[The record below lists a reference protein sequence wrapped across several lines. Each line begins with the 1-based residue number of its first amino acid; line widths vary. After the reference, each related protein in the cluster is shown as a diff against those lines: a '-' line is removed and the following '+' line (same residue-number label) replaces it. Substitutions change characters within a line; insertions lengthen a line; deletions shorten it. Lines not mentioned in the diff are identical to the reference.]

1 MRDRLPNLDH
11 LFSATYEELRR
22 LAATIPRDGNATLN
36 PTALVNEAYLRL
48 AASLD
53 QDPESRLH
61 FKRVA
66 ARAMRH
72 ILVEAARRRKAAKR
86 GGDAAMVTLNEEVDG
101 FSGRSDQLLALDAA
115 LTELAQIN
123 PRHARMV
130 ELRFFGGYDV
140 AETALLLGTSE
151 STVARD
157 WRAARS
163 WLAMTL
169 RRA

>member
-1 MRDRLPNLDH
+1 
-11 LFSATYEELRR
+11 
-22 LAATIPRDGNATLN
+22 
-36 PTALVNEAYLRL
+36 
-48 AASLD
+48 
-53 QDPESRLH
+53 
-61 FKRVA
+61 
-66 ARAMRH
+66 
-72 ILVEAARRRKAAKR
+72 
-86 GGDAAMVTLNEEVDG
+86 MVTLNEEVDG